1 MKWYFCLGLALGPF
15 LGWLPHLCAGIVRNL
30 PMDGKAMEVIRLRL
44 GRSTVLRF
52 PSAPTKVIIGNNNY
66 YQLEFVGSDLTIQ
79 PRRLVP
85 TNLFVYT
92 KAQVY
97 GFLLMK
103 GNEGNYDDLVSVRF
117 KSAATSQE
125 ARPAPEQKLLSL
137 KILNIVKSDFKQN
150 ILILEFEIEN
160 HSKEKINT
168 RDLKLYATS
177 RKKRLPS
184 QSCIFAKDSIPPKQ
198 SVKARI
204 FLRPKYKR
212 PLEVELHFAGE
223 IVRQT
228 YKGDL

>member
-79 PRRLVP
+79 PRRLIP

-117 KSAATSQE
+117 KSATASQK
-125 ARPAPEQKLLSL
+125 AKVAPVQNLSL
-137 KILNIVKSDFKQN
+137 KALSIAKSGFKQK

-160 HSKEKINT
+160 HSKEKIDT
-168 RDLKLYATS
+168 QELKLYATS
-177 RKKRLPS
+177 QKKRLLL

-204 FLRPKYKR
+204 FLRPKHKR